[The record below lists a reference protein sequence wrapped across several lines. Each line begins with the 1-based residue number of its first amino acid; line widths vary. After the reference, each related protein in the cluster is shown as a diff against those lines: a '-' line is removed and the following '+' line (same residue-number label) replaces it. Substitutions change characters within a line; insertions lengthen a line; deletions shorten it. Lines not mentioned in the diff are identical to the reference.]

1 PIFRRFRRTGSDPRA
16 VRRTRPAPHRLLSRP
31 RLERHNGGAHR
42 PPPPAR
48 RDPSR
53 PAIRLSAYR
62 REHGRSLLGRL
73 PAHRVDHHVADLLS
87 DHRPGDL
94 RLDPS
99 WHPRTPAT
107 DAARNDTRPAD
118 GRPRRG
124 GGRMIGIGDIFNLQ
138 LAYDVLRVSTPLV
151 LLALGALITDKAG
164 VLNIALE
171 GLLVFGAFAAV
182 LGTGLSGNLV
192 VGVLSA
198 VVASGLL
205 SLMFAASA
213 LYLRGNLFIV
223 GLATNA
229 FAAAVTTYAA
239 WLISG
244 REGSLRFPAA
254 PTLPRIEVPVVE
266 DVAALAWL
274 SGHTVIDYLAWVTT
288 AVVAYLLFRTRF
300 GLRLR
305 AAGEDASAARA

>member
-1 PIFRRFRRTGSDPRA
+1 
-16 VRRTRPAPHRLLSRP
+16 
-31 RLERHNGGAHR
+31 
-42 PPPPAR
+42 
-48 RDPSR
+48 
-53 PAIRLSAYR
+53 
-62 REHGRSLLGRL
+62 
-73 PAHRVDHHVADLLS
+73 
-87 DHRPGDL
+87 
-94 RLDPS
+94 
-99 WHPRTPAT
+99 
-107 DAARNDTRPAD
+107 
-118 GRPRRG
+118 
-124 GGRMIGIGDIFNLQ
+124 MIGIGDIFNLQ

-305 AAGEDASAARA
+305 AVGEDASAARAAGINVLRIQYTAVLFSGILAGLAGSQLSLTLGAFVQNMSGGRGWIGLVASIVGAGSAWGSAAAAVLFGLAEGVANSLQITAQRLPTQLLFALPYLLTLIALVFYSASRRRRGSVADT